1 MDYKL
6 KQCLDNVRKPAR
18 YTGGEY
24 NSILKDPAAV
34 DCRFALCFPELY
46 EIAMSHLG
54 SKILYGRL
62 NAMENV
68 WCERMYAPAADMEAE
83 MRRVGLPL
91 YGLESKDPASKF
103 DIFGFSLQYELNY
116 TTVLNMLDL
125 AGIPKFSSERTEL
138 TPLVIAGGPCVYNV
152 EPVVDFFDIIMVGEG
167 EENLPALTELYIRA
181 KKEGMD
187 KQSFLKKAAKIEGV
201 YVPSFYHVAYHED
214 GTIASVTPDEGI
226 PAVVKKAVV
235 KDLDAAYYPDRF
247 IVPSTDIVFDRAMVE
262 LFRGCRRGCRFCQA
276 GYTYRPI
283 RAKSAKTLEAQAK
296 KLAETTGY
304 DEVSLSSLSSSDY
317 PELESLCDG
326 LISYCEP
333 RHINL
338 ALPSL
343 RADNFNL
350 DLMENIQ
357 KVRKSGLTF
366 APEAGTQRL
375 RDVINKNLYEED
387 LLNACAIAFA
397 AGYNNVKLYFM
408 MGLPTETD
416 EDLAGI
422 AAIVRDVIYTFR
434 KNGKNKARGIKIN
447 VGVSTFVP
455 KAQTPFQWVG
465 QATREEVRRKQE
477 ILKEQLK
484 IKNVSFNLHKSDS
497 SFLEAVFARG
507 DRRLSAV
514 IYEAWKN
521 GCNLDAWDENFKFDV
536 WMQAFEHCGLDPEFY
551 AYRSQPADE
560 IFPWDHIFSGVDKS
574 YLRGEYEEALKG
586 IATPDC
592 AHGCRNCGALKLSGG
607 KRCDV

>member
-24 NSILKDPAAV
+24 NAV
-34 DCRFALCFPELY
+34 IKERSQVGCRFALCFPELY

-68 WCERMYAPAADMEAE
+68 WCERMHAPAPDMERE
-83 MRRVGLPL
+83 MRRHGLPL
-91 YGLESKDPASKF
+91 YGLESKDPASEF
-103 DIFGFSLQYELNY
+103 DIFGFSLQYELNF

-125 AGIPKFSSERTEL
+125 AGVPKFSKDRTDL

-152 EPVVDFFDIIMVGEG
+152 EPVVDFFDIILVGEG
-167 EENLPALTELYIRA
+167 EENLPALVELYMEA
-181 KKEGMD
+181 KRQGMD
-187 KQSFLKKAAKIEGV
+187 KQTFLREALKIEGV
-201 YVPSFYHVAYHED
+201 YVPSFYDVEYHED
-214 GTIASVTPDEGI
+214 GTVAAITAQNGA
-226 PAVVKKAVV
+226 PAVVKKAIIR
-235 KDLDAAYYPDRF
+235 DLDKAYYPKSF
-247 IVPSTDIVFDRAMVE
+247 VVPSTDVVFDRAMVE

-283 RAKSAKTLEAQAK
+283 RAKNADTLTRQAK
-296 KLAETTGY
+296 SLVKTTGY

-317 PELESLCDG
+317 PQLEPLCDA
-326 LISYCEP
+326 LVDYCEP
-333 RHINL
+333 LHVNL

-343 RADNFNL
+343 RADNFNM
-350 DLMENIQ
+350 DLMENVQ

-387 LLNACAIAFA
+387 LLNSCGIAFA
-397 AGYNNVKLYFM
+397 GGYNTVKLYFM

-422 AAIVRDVIYTFR
+422 ASIVRNVIYTFR
-434 KNGKNKARGIKIN
+434 KTAKNKARGIKIN

-465 QATREEVRRKQE
+465 QVTRDEVRRKQE
-477 ILKEQLK
+477 FLREQLK
-484 IKNVSFNLHKSDS
+484 IKNVSFSLHKSES
-497 SFLEAVFARG
+497 SYLEAVFARG

-521 GCNLDAWDENFKFDV
+521 GCNLDAWDEYFQFDT
-536 WMQAFEHCGLDPEFY
+536 WMKAFEACGLDPDFY
-551 AYRSQPADE
+551 AYRSPGAEE
-560 IFPWDHIFSGVDKS
+560 ILPWDHIFSGVTKE
-574 YLRGEYEEALKG
+574 YLRGEYEQALLG
-586 IATPDC
+586 VATPDC
-592 AHGCRNCGALKLSGG
+592 AHGCRNCGALTLSGG